1 MGRRSLSSLGGC
13 ATANYR
19 LRTGV
24 EFLLRS
30 LALIILRIGYTHLD
44 GRGSRLAATHEKRH
58 PEGVFFGGG
67 AKVGR
72 RSLSSLGG
80 CATANYRLRTSVEF
94 LLSFLA
100 LCVLRIGYTHLDG
113 RGSRL
118 ATTHEKRHP
127 EGVFFGGGA
136 KGTRTPDLCVANAS
150 LYQLSYNPTRLRRV
164 CAVIEFFGRIRQR
177 LRS

>member
-1 MGRRSLSSLGGC
+1 MRRSEGEPP
-13 ATANYR
+13 YR
-19 LRTGV
+19 RQSRQIRLK
-24 EFLLRS
+24 
-30 LALIILRIGYTHLD
+30 RIVSVID
-44 GRGSRLAATHEKRH
+44 GRGSRPAATHEKRH

-80 CATANYRLRTSVEF
+80 CATANYRLRSSGMF
-94 LLSFLA
+94 RFWHLA
-100 LCVLRIGYTHLDG
+100 LNVLYIDYTHLDG

-118 ATTHEKRHP
+118 AATHEKRHP

-150 LYQLSYNPTRLRRV
+150 LYQLSYNPTRVRRV
-164 CAVIEFFGRIRQR
+164 CAVIEIFGRIRQR